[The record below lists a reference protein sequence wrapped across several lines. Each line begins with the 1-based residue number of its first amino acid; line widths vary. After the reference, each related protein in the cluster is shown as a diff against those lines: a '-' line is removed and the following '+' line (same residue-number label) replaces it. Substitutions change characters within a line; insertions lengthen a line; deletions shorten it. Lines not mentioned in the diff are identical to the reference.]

1 MNIPSKFPWSMGVLP
16 NGDRYIKC
24 AEGKDVAYF
33 PHHPCI
39 HDGNRSAANLRYVLE
54 ASGKLADAQ
63 AEIARLR
70 GALGAE
76 YRRGYEQ
83 RDAEVRGALL

>member
-1 MNIPSKFPWSMGVLP
+1 MGIPSKFPWSMGVLP

-33 PHHPCI
+33 PRHTCI
-39 HDGNRSAANLRYVLE
+39 HNGDRSAANLRYVLE
-54 ASGKLADAQ
+54 APGKLAAAQ

-70 GALGAE
+70 GALTAAANYIDTLGGVSTS
-76 YRRGYEQ
+76 YRQ
-83 RDAEVRGALL
+83 L